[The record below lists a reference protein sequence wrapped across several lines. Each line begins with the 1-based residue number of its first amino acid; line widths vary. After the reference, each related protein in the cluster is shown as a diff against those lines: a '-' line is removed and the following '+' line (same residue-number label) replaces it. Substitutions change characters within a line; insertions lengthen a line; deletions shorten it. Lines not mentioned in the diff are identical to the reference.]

1 MTLKIVENTLFLV
14 GGKKKRKILGYFMG
28 PSYAATHRSITL
40 HLHRKNKGFK
50 KGNPKKTG

>member
-28 PSYAATHRSITL
+28 HSYAATQ
-40 HLHRKNKGFK
+40 KGFPSK
-50 KGNPKKTG
+50 HHATFASEK